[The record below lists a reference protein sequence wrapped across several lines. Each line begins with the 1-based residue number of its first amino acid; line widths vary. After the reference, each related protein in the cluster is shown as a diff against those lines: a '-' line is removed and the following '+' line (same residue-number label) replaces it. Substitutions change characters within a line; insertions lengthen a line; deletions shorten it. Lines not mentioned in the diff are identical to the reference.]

1 MLSCRMVLGFA
12 GDRKAEE
19 KQVPLSLILT
29 PLLSVGL
36 LDVAALR

>member
-1 MLSCRMVLGFA
+1 MVLGFA
-12 GDRKAEE
+12 GDGKPKE

-36 LDVAALR
+36 LDVAGFR

>member
-1 MLSCRMVLGFA
+1 MLPCRMVLGFA
-12 GDRKAEE
+12 GDGKPEE

-29 PLLSVGL
+29 PLLSVDL